1 MPIKGLFPLKY
12 SDLLD
17 DEIWDF
23 ITQTASFYPE
33 DAGNYPIEQQRDFYN
48 QMCKSFFH
56 GYPDGVVSQDKIIES
71 KDYKLPIREYKS
83 DATPKAHIIYF
94 HGGGFVL
101 GDLESHDDVCAELCS
116 QTGFSVTSVDY
127 RLAPEHR
134 WPSDFQDALS
144 SFHYARQTHNLP
156 IVLMGDSAGGTIAS
170 SVCHSLRGE
179 STQPI
184 GQVLIYPA
192 LGGEFTQGS
201 FTEHS
206 QAPILSRS
214 QINFYKVMR
223 TGTDKSAV
231 KDTGSLPP
239 DFFVPECLPLS
250 DTDFTNLPPTV
261 LISADC
267 DPLRDDSLDYHQKIL
282 GAGGKSHYIN
292 ESGLIHGFLRARHCS
307 SRAKSSFTHIVS
319 SASMLGQGNWNF

>member
-1 MPIKGLFPLKY
+1 M
-12 SDLLD
+12 
-17 DEIWDF
+17 
-23 ITQTASFYPE
+23 
-33 DAGNYPIEQQRDFYN
+33 
-48 QMCKSFFH
+48 
-56 GYPDGVVSQDKIIES
+56 
-71 KDYKLPIREYKS
+71 
-83 DATPKAHIIYF
+83 
-94 HGGGFVL
+94 
-101 GDLESHDDVCAELCS
+101 
-116 QTGFSVTSVDY
+116 
-127 RLAPEHR
+127 
-134 WPSDFQDALS
+134 
-144 SFHYARQTHNLP
+144 
-156 IVLMGDSAGGTIAS
+156 MGDSAGGTLAS

-184 GQVLIYPA
+184 AQVLIYPA

-223 TGTDKSAV
+223 TGTDKGAV

-267 DPLRDDSLDYHQKIL
+267 DPLRDDSLDYHQKLL
-282 GAGGKSHYIN
+282 GAGCKSHYTN
-292 ESGLIHGFLRARHCS
+292 ESRSNPRIFTSPPLLEQGEVEFHPYSFLGEYVGFGRIGIFRFSIAS
-307 SRAKSSFTHIVS
+307 SIVIECV
-319 SASMLGQGNWNF
+319 LCQIK